1 MFALIALVSSFFLKD
16 RLTTAMN
23 EKLNDIVFIRDA
35 QLRDKTANKL
45 NGIRDIYQFR
55 FTNTFDSRHV
65 MYRSDPCWCGY
76 CSVGNYEACLTGQ
89 EWITLDL
96 APRATRTPRTHLA
109 AATISTEDTV
119 DNPYIDRLVAND
131 MNDDIEYA

>member
-1 MFALIALVSSFFLKD
+1 
-16 RLTTAMN
+16 
-23 EKLNDIVFIRDA
+23 
-35 QLRDKTANKL
+35 
-45 NGIRDIYQFR
+45 
-55 FTNTFDSRHV
+55 
-65 MYRSDPCWCGY
+65 MYRSDPCWCCY

-109 AATISTEDTV
+109 EATISTEDTV